1 MQGKKVILD
10 GGPFGFA
17 TWGREAGTSI
27 GENWYNEYGAQNFR
41 YTVKKKGGEKIEF
54 SHKTLKENKCFDKK
68 DLTTEQTQGLPP
80 RIFKSMA
87 NLPIFFGWYFQEW
100 LGENFNIPAGQEHGY
115 PSVDCEYDEESKKCQ
130 IKIKSPI
137 SYAGY
142 LGQMEFN
149 GEIDEEGRITEKNLS
164 IELD

>member
-1 MQGKKVILD
+1 MFLTLINIFGLTR
-10 GGPFGFA
+10 GFA
-17 TWGREAGTSI
+17 TVGRSRDEVIQES
-27 GENWYNEYGAQNFR
+27 NFQNFD
-41 YTVKKKGGEKIEF
+41 YIVKKNGEKIEF
-54 SHKTLKENKCFDKK
+54 SHKTLKDNKCFNKR

-80 RIFKSMA
+80 LIFKRMA
-87 NLPIFFGWYFQEW
+87 NLPMIFDMVFQQL
-100 LGENFNIPAGQEHGY
+100 LGKNFNIPAGQEHGR
-115 PSVDCEYDEESKKCQ
+115 PLIDCEYDEESKKCQ

-137 SYAGY
+137 SYAWY